1 MSDSLYAVRLFTRD
15 FPPAVAFY
23 RDTIGWPLRFESA
36 EHAGRFVGV
45 SIRVDDVHA
54 RYAEL
59 VERGV
64 RFQGP
69 PERQPWGGTLAHFED
84 LDGNVPTL
92 LGVPERG
99 Q

>member
-15 FPPAVAFY
+15 FPLAVAFY
-23 RDTIGWPLRFESA
+23 RDTVGWPLRFESTELGWAEFDLGGAVLAVERGA

-69 PERQPWGGTLAHFED
+69 PEREH
-84 LDGNVPTL
+84 
-92 LGVPERG
+92 
-99 Q
+99 